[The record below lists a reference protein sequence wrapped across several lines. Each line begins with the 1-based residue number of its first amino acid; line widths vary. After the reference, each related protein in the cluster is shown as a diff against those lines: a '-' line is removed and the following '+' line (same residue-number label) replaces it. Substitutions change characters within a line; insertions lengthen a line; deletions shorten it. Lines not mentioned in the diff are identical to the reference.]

1 MGPEAT
7 NPRAS
12 DYLHGTTPEEQ
23 ARLSKLNEI
32 LNEASLRE
40 LRLGG
45 RERILDVGC
54 GLAQLTRR
62 MARTAG
68 ATGRVVGIE
77 RSAEQIAE
85 ARRQAV
91 AAGEESLVDL
101 RQGDVFAMPLRDD
114 EWGTFD
120 VAHAR
125 FLLEHVPD
133 PLTVVRSMVRAVR
146 VGGRVVLEDDDHEVI
161 RLWPEPAGFTAL
173 WNAYM
178 RVYERLGCDPIVG
191 RRLVELLHQAGAA
204 PARNTWIFFGSCAGN
219 ADFETYVE
227 NGIGIL
233 QGAKQRMLDFGLLDA
248 RTIEEGVA
256 ALRDWKHRPDAAIW
270 FAMAWAEGVRPV
282 SFKSVTG

>member
-1 MGPEAT
+1 MRPEAK
-7 NPRAS
+7 NAKDS
-12 DYLHGTTPEEQ
+12 AYLHGTTAEEQ

-45 RERILDVGC
+45 GERILDVGC

-68 ATGRVVGIE
+68 AAGRVIGIE
-77 RSAEQIAE
+77 RSAAQIAE
-85 ARRQAV
+85 ARRQAT
-91 AAGEESLVDL
+91 AAGEENLVEL
-101 RQGDVFAMPLRDD
+101 RQGDVLAMPLRDD

-133 PLTVVRSMVRAVR
+133 PLSVVRALVRAVR
-146 VGGRVVLEDDDHEVI
+146 VGGRLVLEDDDHEVI
-161 RLWPEPAGFTAL
+161 RLWPEVPGFKEL

-178 RVYERLGCDPIVG
+178 CVFERLGCDPIIG

-204 PARNTWIFFGSCAGN
+204 PARNTWMFFGSCAGS
-219 ADFETYVE
+219 ADFEVYVE
-227 NGIGIL
+227 NLIGVL
-233 QGAKQRMLDFGLLDA
+233 EGAKQKMLEFGLFDA
-248 RTIEEGVA
+248 RTFEEAVA
-256 ALRDWKHRPDAAIW
+256 ALRAWKHRPDAAIW

-282 SFKSVTG
+282 SFNSVTG

>member
-1 MGPEAT
+1 M
-7 NPRAS
+7 
-12 DYLHGTTPEEQ
+12 
-23 ARLSKLNEI
+23 

-40 LRLGG
+40 LRLRGG
-45 RERILDVGC
+45 ERILDVGC

-62 MARTAG
+62 MARAAG
-68 ATGRVVGIE
+68 PAGGVVGIE

-85 ARRQAV
+85 ALRQAR
-91 AAGEESLVDL
+91 AAGEDNLVDL
-101 RQGDVFAMPLRDD
+101 RQGDVFAVPLRDD

-133 PLTVVRSMVRAVR
+133 PLSVVRCMVRAVH

-161 RLWPEPAGFTAL
+161 RLWPEVPGFKKL

-178 RVYERLGCDPIVG
+178 CVFERLGCDPIVG

-204 PARNTWIFFGSCAGN
+204 PARNTWIFFGSCAGST
-219 ADFETYVE
+219 DFGVYVE
-227 NGIGIL
+227 NLIGVL
-233 QGAKQRMLDFGLLDA
+233 KGAKQRMLELGVLEPGTF
-248 RTIEEGVA
+248 EESVM
-256 ALRDWKHRPDAAIW
+256 ALRAWQQRPDAAIW

-282 SFKSVTG
+282 SFNSVTG